1 MEALIE
7 RFLRYVKIDTM
18 SDPKVKD
25 CPSTPGQLVLAQML
39 RDELLDL
46 RLEEVVL
53 DQNGYVRATL
63 PANTEKKIPV
73 IGFLAHMD
81 TSPDFSAEKVNPQFH
96 SYSGGRIQLD
106 SEGLYF
112 LDPEQFPE
120 LNDLV
125 GKTLITTDGHSLL
138 GADDKAG
145 IAEIM
150 EAMRFFKNHPDIPH
164 GTIKIGFTPDEE
176 IGRGADYFPINEF
189 GADYAYTLDGGQ
201 AGELEYENFNAAF
214 GKIEITGRN
223 VHPGTAKN
231 KMINAMQLGINFH
244 NSLPHSERPELTE
257 NAQGFYHLV
266 AFKGTVEHA
275 TLEYIIRDH
284 DRDLFDNKKHLMQS
298 IVEETNKEL
307 GTKALKVSITDQ
319 YYNMREKIE
328 PVFFI
333 VDMARKA
340 MEDLGIKPL
349 IIPIRGGT
357 DGARL
362 SFMGLPTPNIF
373 TGGYNYHGRY
383 EFIPVESMKQATEVI
398 IRIIQKFAL

>member
-18 SDPKVKD
+18 SNPKTKD
-25 CPSTPGQLVLAQML
+25 CPSTPGQMKLAQML
-39 RDELLDL
+39 KTELLDL
-46 RLEEVVL
+46 GLKEVVL
-53 DQNGYVRATL
+53 DKNGYVRATL
-63 PANTEKKIPV
+63 PANIDKKVPV

-81 TSPDFSAEKVNPQFH
+81 TSPDFSAEKVNPQIH
-96 SYSGGRIQLD
+96 SYEGGRIQLD

-120 LNDLV
+120 LDDLR

-150 EAMRFFKNHPDIPH
+150 EAMQFFKDHPDIPH
-164 GTIKIGFTPDEE
+164 GSVKIGFTPDEE
-176 IGRGADYFPINEF
+176 IGRGADFFPIKEF

-201 AGELEYENFNAAF
+201 LGELEYENFNAAF
-214 GKIEITGRN
+214 AKIQITGRN

-231 KMINAMQLGINFH
+231 KMINAMQLGIDFH
-244 NSLPHSERPELTE
+244 NSLPHLERPELTE
-257 NAQGFYHLV
+257 NSQGFYHLV
-266 AFKGTVEHA
+266 SFNGTVERA

-284 DRDLFDNKKHLMQS
+284 DRDLFDKKKQLMQTIAES
-298 IVEETNKEL
+298 KNRKLRTEAI
-307 GTKALKVSITDQ
+307 KVTLSDQ

-333 VDMARKA
+333 VDMARQA

-373 TGGYNYHGRY
+373 TGGYNYHGRF
-383 EFIPVESMKQATEVI
+383 EFIPVESMKLATEVI
-398 IRIIQKFAL
+398 IRVIQNLAR